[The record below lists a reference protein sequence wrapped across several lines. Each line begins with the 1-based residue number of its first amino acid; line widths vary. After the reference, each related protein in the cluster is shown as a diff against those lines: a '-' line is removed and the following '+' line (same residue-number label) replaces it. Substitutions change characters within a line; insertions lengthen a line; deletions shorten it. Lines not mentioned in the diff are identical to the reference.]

1 MADKSSKLSHEDR
14 IIWEKVA
21 RTVTPLPGKK
31 MVEVKEAAETMA
43 SLMGDGPVTKTQP
56 AGLVT
61 ESQPEPR
68 DRQPR
73 VRAHRLHPI
82 ERPTVKKISKG
93 RIAIDARLDLH
104 GLKRAEAHNLLYD
117 FLARARERGLRH
129 VLVITGKGRSGGSE
143 GALRREVPQWLDKPE
158 FRLLVS
164 GLETSSRA
172 HGGEGALYV
181 RLRRTGEPRS

>member
-21 RTVTPLPGKK
+21 RTVTPLPGRK
-31 MVEVKEAAETMA
+31 MVEVTQATETMA
-43 SLMGDGPVTKTQP
+43 SLLGDAPGTKVSP
-56 AGLVT
+56 NLVT
-61 ESQPEPR
+61 ENQPEPR
-68 DRQPR
+68 DRQPQ

-181 RLRRTGEPRS
+181 RLRRTGEPRL

>member
-1 MADKSSKLSHEDR
+1 MTDKNGNLSHEDR

-21 RTVTPLPGKK
+21 RTVSPLPGRKP
-31 MVEVKEAAETMA
+31 VAARPDDETMSA
-43 SLMGDGPVTKTQP
+43 LMGEAPVTSDSP
-56 AGLVT
+56 LVSDNRPDPG
-61 ESQPEPR
+61 E
-68 DRQPR
+68 RQPR
-73 VRAHRLHPI
+73 VRAQRLHPI
-82 ERPTVKKISKG
+82 ERPTLRKIVKG
-93 RIAIDARLDLH
+93 RIAIDARIDLH
-104 GLKRAEAHNLLYD
+104 GLQRAEAHNLLYD

-143 GALRREVPQWLDKPE
+143 GALRREVPHWLDKPE

-181 RLRRTGEPRS
+181 RLRRTGDGR

>member
-1 MADKSSKLSHEDR
+1 MADKKGNLSHEDR
-14 IIWEKVA
+14 IIWERVA
-21 RTVTPLPGKK
+21 RTVSPLPGRKA
-31 MVEVKEAAETMA
+31 VSVRTEDETMA
-43 SLMGDGPVTKTQP
+43 SLMGDAPVTGQP
-56 AGLVT
+56 SPPLVT
-61 ESQPEPR
+61 DDQAEPR
-68 DRQPR
+68 DRASR
-73 VRAHRLHPI
+73 IRAHRLHPI
-82 ERPTVKKISKG
+82 ERPTLRKIVKG

-129 VLVITGKGRSGGSE
+129 VLVITGKGRSVGSE

-181 RLRRTGEPRS
+181 RLRRTGEGRP